1 LNFTLPK
8 DVFHALLPFK
18 DVVINLQLFLERNK
32 QIVDKLNLD
41 LINLVVNLDNTLNQQ
56 QPQNLH
62 LVMVPK
68 QYHQLIEKIDFYF
81 DGECT
86 NVDIIN
92 TIMKDINPIARFD
105 KPLKVYKFYDIFIPY
120 MSRIKC
126 LAYACREFGYSNDV
140 YHAYVDHNGFKLIDW
155 NQSKSSTKYVL
166 TLYPNSYQVKDAFIS
181 NISYLERV
189 DITRRTNNQLTFV
202 VQTPNLIKE
211 PYQQIG
217 NGGTYDAKSL
227 ADNSLQKSYI
237 DSQLLDIDLIA
248 EKKIFMFDLL
258 DRVDVNSNVSEFLS
272 LRGQYM
278 VTDIEVTLDSTK
290 QTFVPYTRLRISKRG

>member
-1 LNFTLPK
+1 
-8 DVFHALLPFK
+8 
-18 DVVINLQLFLERNK
+18 
-32 QIVDKLNLD
+32 
-41 LINLVVNLDNTLNQQ
+41 
-56 QPQNLH
+56 
-62 LVMVPK
+62 
-68 QYHQLIEKIDFYF
+68 
-81 DGECT
+81 
-86 NVDIIN
+86 
-92 TIMKDINPIARFD
+92 MKDINPIARFD

-217 NGGTYDAKSL
+217 NGGIYDAKSL